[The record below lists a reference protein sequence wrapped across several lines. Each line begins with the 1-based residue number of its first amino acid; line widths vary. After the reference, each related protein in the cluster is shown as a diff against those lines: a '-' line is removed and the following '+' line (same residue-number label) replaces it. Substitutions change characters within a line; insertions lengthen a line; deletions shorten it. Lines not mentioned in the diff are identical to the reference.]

1 MGLMELMARTRR
13 IRRVL
18 DPNIAKQEVNNIE
31 KLYRAIGWVV
41 HVSSDT
47 ENGAIIHRI
56 VANKGTV
63 ASIIIEL
70 EEADKDKRGA
80 GMGVPEES
88 TARIH
93 SEPELESVTPSKLKS
108 KGKIKTETPLQEIS
122 KAMVTEGMEK
132 PPQLKS
138 LHMEDLKAYVE
149 KDETG
154 IVPALVAEGAIVLK
168 DGAVQLRKWIDRE
181 KFMHAREFFN
191 KVGLKF

>member
-1 MGLMELMARTRR
+1 MARTRR

-18 DPNIAKQEVNNIE
+18 EPNIAKQEVNNIE
-31 KLYRAIGWVV
+31 KLYQAMGWVV
-41 HVSSDT
+41 HVSSET

-56 VANKGTV
+56 VANKGKA

-70 EEADKDKRGA
+70 EEADKEKKGE
-80 GMGVPEES
+80 GKGVPEES
-88 TARIH
+88 TAWIRP
-93 SEPELESVTPSKLKS
+93 EPELEPVTPSKLKS
-108 KGKIKTETPLQEIS
+108 KGKTKVEAPLQEIS
-122 KAMVTEGMEK
+122 QIMVTKSMEE

-138 LHMEDLKAYVE
+138 LHIEDLKAYVE
-149 KDETG
+149 QDKTG

-181 KFMHAREFFN
+181 KFMHAREYFK

>member
-1 MGLMELMARTRR
+1 MELMARTRR

>member
-1 MGLMELMARTRR
+1 MELMARTRR

-31 KLYRAIGWVV
+31 KLYRAMGWVV

-47 ENGAIIHRI
+47 ENGSIIHRI

-63 ASIIIEL
+63 VSIIIEL
-70 EEADKDKRGA
+70 EEADKDKRDA

-93 SEPELESVTPSKLKS
+93 SEPELEPVTPSKLKS

-122 KAMVTEGMEK
+122 KAMVTKGMEK

-149 KDETG
+149 QDETG

-181 KFMHAREFFN
+181 KFMHARKYFK